1 MVWILIKSLGM
12 KSQKADVNRLM
23 ESIESEKPNKAVHT
37 KPKQENM
44 STSTSLNSSEET
56 QLNKGEIP
64 EMAINN
70 KEI

>member
-1 MVWILIKSLGM
+1 M

-23 ESIESEKPNKAVHT
+23 ESIDSEKRNKAVTT

-64 EMAINN
+64 KMV
-70 KEI
+70 KTMRRY

>member
-1 MVWILIKSLGM
+1 MIPLGM

-23 ESIESEKPNKAVHT
+23 ESIDSEKRNKAVTT

-44 STSTSLNSSEET
+44 STSTSLNSSEDT

-64 EMAINN
+64 EMA
-70 KEI
+70 KTMRRY